1 MMKEIIFLIEE
12 SAEGGYEA
20 KALGH
25 SIYTDADNIDE
36 LKTMI
41 RDAVLCHFEDEE
53 MPRTIRL
60 RTVMDEVMPVWKYQ
74 EMLVEMNLLY

>member
-25 SIYTDADNIDE
+25 SIYTDADDIDE
-36 LKTMI
+36 LKIMI

-53 MPRTIRL
+53 MPKTIRL
-60 RTVMDEVMPVWKYQ
+60 HTVMDEVMAV
-74 EMLVEMNLLY
+74 

>member
-1 MMKEIIFLIEE
+1 MMNELIFLIEE

-25 SIYTDADNIDE
+25 SIYTEADDIDE
-36 LKTMI
+36 LKAMI

-53 MPRTIRL
+53 MPKIIRL
-60 RTVMDEVMPVWKYQ
+60 HRVMDEVMPV
-74 EMLVEMNLLY
+74 